1 MRKIKLLPII
11 SVSTTLLAI
20 VSTYQVS
27 ELTKELE
34 TSSIYI
40 KELETAGK
48 ESRAQVLELEAK
60 VKEMEEVVDKQKEVV
75 NKQYEKIIK
84 LQEEIDAKQGL
95 EDLLVDI
102 IMTEGYPKPT
112 KEFARELSK
121 LVISISKEYEE
132 TYGFENDIAKLMSI
146 IRVESEFNPNCKSSA
161 GAKGLMQLMD
171 DTGQAYA
178 KKLGFKEYK
187 PYDPEQNIRVAWYYY
202 NINKE
207 KMGEDKAI
215 VAYNQGYRNLTKAVR
230 VSRGNPRSYLNK
242 IKTHHNRY
250 SIKLEEVLP

>member
-1 MRKIKLLPII
+1 MKKIKVLPVVIGI
-11 SVSTTLLAI
+11 SVVFVVLST
-20 VSTYQVS
+20 SK
-27 ELTKELE
+27 LTRELE

-60 VKEMEEVVDKQKEVV
+60 VKEMEEVVDKQ
-75 NKQYEKIIK
+75 YEEIIK

-112 KEFARELSK
+112 EEFARELSK

-146 IRVESEFNPNCKSSA
+146 IRVESEFNPNCTSSA
-161 GAKGLMQLMD
+161 GAKGLTQLMD
-171 DTGQAYA
+171 ATGQAYA
-178 KKLGFKEYK
+178 EKLGFKEYK
-187 PYDPEQNIRVAWYYY
+187 PYNPEQNIRIAWYYY
-202 NINKE
+202 NIDKE
-207 KMGEDKAI
+207 KLGEDEAI
-215 VAYNQGYRNLTKAVR
+215 VAYNQGYGNLTEAVQ

-242 IKTHHNRY
+242 VKTHNDRY
-250 SIKLEEVLP
+250 STKLKEVLP

>member
-1 MRKIKLLPII
+1 MKKIKVLPVVIGI
-11 SVSTTLLAI
+11 SVVFVVLST
-20 VSTYQVS
+20 SK
-27 ELTKELE
+27 LTRELE

-60 VKEMEEVVDKQKEVV
+60 VKEMEEVVDKQYK
-75 NKQYEKIIK
+75 KIIK

-112 KEFARELSK
+112 EEFARELSK

-132 TYGFENDIAKLMSI
+132 THGFENDIAKLMSI
-146 IRVESEFNPNCKSSA
+146 IRVESEFNPNCTSSA

-171 DTGQAYA
+171 ATGQAYA
-178 KKLGFKEYK
+178 EKLGFKEYK
-187 PYDPEQNIRVAWYYY
+187 PYNPEQNIRIAWYYY
-202 NINKE
+202 NVDKE
-207 KMGEDKAI
+207 KLGEDEAI
-215 VAYNQGYRNLTKAVR
+215 VAYNQGYGNLTEAVQ

-242 IKTHHNRY
+242 VKTHNDRY
-250 SIKLEEVLP
+250 STKLKEVLP

>member
-1 MRKIKLLPII
+1 MKKIKVLPVVIGI
-11 SVSTTLLAI
+11 SVVFVVLST
-20 VSTYQVS
+20 SK
-27 ELTKELE
+27 LTRELE

-60 VKEMEEVVDKQKEVV
+60 VKEMEEVVDKQYK
-75 NKQYEKIIK
+75 KIIK

-112 KEFARELSK
+112 EEFARELSK

-146 IRVESEFNPNCKSSA
+146 IRVESEFNPNCTSSA

-171 DTGQAYA
+171 ATGQAYA
-178 KKLGFKEYK
+178 EKLGFKEYK
-187 PYDPEQNIRVAWYYY
+187 PYNPEQNIRIAWYYY
-202 NINKE
+202 NIDKE
-207 KMGEDKAI
+207 KLGEDEAI
-215 VAYNQGYRNLTKAVR
+215 VAYNQGYGNLTEAVQ

-242 IKTHHNRY
+242 VKTHNDRY
-250 SIKLEEVLP
+250 STKLKEVLP

>member
-1 MRKIKLLPII
+1 MKTNKIIFVLLSICVII
-11 SVSTTLLAI
+11 VLALSIFNFVKITGEAYTSSDDIDVTQRDLEEFIVQVDELEKTL
-20 VSTYQVS
+20 
-27 ELTKELE
+27 EELE
-34 TSSIYI
+34 TELDRQLAEII
-40 KELETAGK
+40 KLHQELET
-48 ESRAQVLELEAK
+48 RQ
-60 VKEMEEVVDKQKEVV
+60 Q
-75 NKQYEKIIK
+75 
-84 LQEEIDAKQGL
+84 L

-102 IMTEGYPKPT
+102 IMTEGYPEPT
-112 KEFARELSK
+112 EEFARELSK

-171 DTGQAYA
+171 ATGQAYA
-178 KKLGFKEYK
+178 EKLGFKEYN
-187 PYDPEQNIRVAWYYY
+187 PYDPEQNIRIAWYYY

-215 VAYNQGYRNLTKAVR
+215 VAYNQGYRNLTKAVQ
-230 VSRGNPRSYLNK
+230 VSKGNPRSYLNK
-242 IKTHHNRY
+242 IKTHNDRY

>member
-1 MRKIKLLPII
+1 MPVVIGI
-11 SVSTTLLAI
+11 SVVFVVLST
-20 VSTYQVS
+20 SK
-27 ELTKELE
+27 LTRELE

-60 VKEMEEVVDKQKEVV
+60 VKEMEEVVDKQYK
-75 NKQYEKIIK
+75 KIIK

-112 KEFARELSK
+112 EEFARELSK

-146 IRVESEFNPNCKSSA
+146 IRVESEFNPNCTSSA

-171 DTGQAYA
+171 ATGQAYA
-178 KKLGFKEYK
+178 EKLGFKEYK
-187 PYDPEQNIRVAWYYY
+187 PYNPEQNIRIAWYYY
-202 NINKE
+202 NIDKE
-207 KMGEDKAI
+207 KLGEDEAI
-215 VAYNQGYRNLTKAVR
+215 VAYNQGYGNLTEAVQ

-242 IKTHHNRY
+242 VKTHNDRY
-250 SIKLEEVLP
+250 STKLKEVLP

>member
-1 MRKIKLLPII
+1 MKKIKVLPVVIGI
-11 SVSTTLLAI
+11 SVVFVVLST
-20 VSTYQVS
+20 SK
-27 ELTKELE
+27 LTRELE

-60 VKEMEEVVDKQKEVV
+60 VKEMEEVVDKQYK
-75 NKQYEKIIK
+75 KIIK

-112 KEFARELSK
+112 EEFARELSK

-146 IRVESEFNPNCKSSA
+146 IRVESEFNPNCTSSA

-171 DTGQAYA
+171 ATGQAYA
-178 KKLGFKEYK
+178 EKLGFKEYK
-187 PYDPEQNIRVAWYYY
+187 PYNPEQNIRIAWYYY
-202 NINKE
+202 NIDKE
-207 KMGEDKAI
+207 KLGEDEAI
-215 VAYNQGYRNLTKAVR
+215 VAYNQGYGNLTKAVQ

-242 IKTHHNRY
+242 VKTHNDRY
-250 SIKLEEVLP
+250 STKLKEVLP

>member
-11 SVSTTLLAI
+11 ISVSATLLVI

-27 ELTKELE
+27 ELTRELE

-40 KELETAGK
+40 KELETARE

-60 VKEMEEVVDKQKEVV
+60 VEEMEEVVDRRFEELV
-75 NKQYEKIIK
+75 K
-84 LQEEIDAKQGL
+84 LQKEIDAKQGL

-112 KEFARELSK
+112 EEFARELSK

-132 TYGFENDIAKLMSI
+132 TYGFKNDVAKLMSI

-187 PYDPEQNIRVAWYYY
+187 PYDPEQNIRIAWHYY

-215 VAYNQGYRNLTKAVR
+215 VAYNQGYRNLTKAVQ

-242 IKTHHNRY
+242 VKTHNDRY
-250 SIKLEEVLP
+250 STKLKEVLP

>member
-1 MRKIKLLPII
+1 MKTNKTILVLLSICVIIVLAFYIFNFVKITEEEYASSDDIDVTQRDPEELIVQVDELEK
-11 SVSTTLLAI
+11 TL
-20 VSTYQVS
+20 
-27 ELTKELE
+27 EELE
-34 TSSIYI
+34 TKIDEII
-40 KELETAGK
+40 KLHQELET
-48 ESRAQVLELEAK
+48 RQ
-60 VKEMEEVVDKQKEVV
+60 Q
-75 NKQYEKIIK
+75 
-84 LQEEIDAKQGL
+84 L

-102 IMTEGYPKPT
+102 IMTEGYPEPT
-112 KEFARELSK
+112 EEFARELSK

-171 DTGQAYA
+171 ATGQAYA
-178 KKLGFKEYK
+178 EKLGFKEYK

-202 NINKE
+202 NVNKE
-207 KMGEDKAI
+207 KMGEDNAI
-215 VAYNQGYRNLTKAVR
+215 VAYNQGYRNLTKAVQ

-242 IKTHHNRY
+242 IKTHNDRY

>member
-1 MRKIKLLPII
+1 MKKIKVLPII
-11 SVSTTLLAI
+11 SVSITLLAI

-27 ELTKELE
+27 ELTRELE

-48 ESRAQVLELEAK
+48 E
-60 VKEMEEVVDKQKEVV
+60 MEEVVD
-75 NKQYEKIIK
+75 KQYEKIIK

-112 KEFARELSK
+112 EEFARELSK

-132 TYGFENDIAKLMSI
+132 TYGFENDIAKLMSL
-146 IRVESEFNPNCKSSA
+146 IRVESRFNPNCKSSA

-171 DTGQAYA
+171 ATGQAYA

-202 NINKE
+202 NVNKE

-215 VAYNQGYRNLTKAVR
+215 VAYNQGYKNLTKAVQ

-242 IKTHHNRY
+242 VKTHNDRY
-250 SIKLEEVLP
+250 STKLKEVLP

>member
-1 MRKIKLLPII
+1 MKKIKVLPVVIGI
-11 SVSTTLLAI
+11 SVVFVVLST
-20 VSTYQVS
+20 SK
-27 ELTKELE
+27 LTRELE

-60 VKEMEEVVDKQKEVV
+60 VKEMEEVVDKQYK
-75 NKQYEKIIK
+75 KIIK

-112 KEFARELSK
+112 EEFARELSK

-146 IRVESEFNPNCKSSA
+146 IRVESEFNPNCTSSA
-161 GAKGLMQLMD
+161 GAKGLTQLMD
-171 DTGQAYA
+171 ATGQAYA
-178 KKLGFKEYK
+178 EKLGFKEYK
-187 PYDPEQNIRVAWYYY
+187 PYNPEQNIRIAWYYY
-202 NINKE
+202 NIDKE
-207 KMGEDKAI
+207 KLGEDEAI
-215 VAYNQGYRNLTKAVR
+215 VAYNQGYGNLTEAVQ

-242 IKTHHNRY
+242 VKTHNDRY
-250 SIKLEEVLP
+250 STKLKEVLP

>member
-1 MRKIKLLPII
+1 MKKIKVLPVVIGI
-11 SVSTTLLAI
+11 SVVFVVLST
-20 VSTYQVS
+20 SK
-27 ELTKELE
+27 LTRELE

-60 VKEMEEVVDKQKEVV
+60 VKEMEEVVDKQ
-75 NKQYEKIIK
+75 YEEIIK

-102 IMTEGYPKPT
+102 IMTEGYPEPT
-112 KEFARELSK
+112 EEFARELSK

-146 IRVESEFNPNCKSSA
+146 IRVESEFNPNCTSSA
-161 GAKGLMQLMD
+161 GAKGLTQLMD
-171 DTGQAYA
+171 ATGQAYA
-178 KKLGFKEYK
+178 EKLGFKEYK
-187 PYDPEQNIRVAWYYY
+187 PYNPEQNIRIAWYYY
-202 NINKE
+202 NIDKE
-207 KMGEDKAI
+207 KLGEDEAI
-215 VAYNQGYRNLTKAVR
+215 VAYNQGYGNLTKAVQ

-242 IKTHHNRY
+242 VKTHNDRY
-250 SIKLEEVLP
+250 STKLKEVLP